1 MNRDSGFGIRPST
14 AARGALSKAE
24 GRDPEGRKRAKDAK
38 VVTGRRAAAR
48 AIPGRQTQKGSRA
61 RAKGSGSPQRREE
74 ADVQTRERLVESAAA
89 LFAASGYA
97 KVSVREI
104 CAAANA
110 NIAAVNYHF
119 GGKTGLYEQVL
130 RRAIAV
136 MQATTSEAIEAGA
149 RRHPR
154 EQLRT
159 YLSIFMRRVFAGRDS
174 WIHQM
179 MMRELADPTPALDMV
194 VAEVIKPRME
204 YLSRIIAE
212 LLDAQPTDTRVRLCA
227 VGVQAQCLAV
237 LRSGFS
243 DRLGMIRV
251 DESTIDDVAEH
262 IARFSLGGIRAVG
275 SA

>member
-1 MNRDSGFGIRPST
+1 MNRDSGFGIR
-14 AARGALSKAE
+14 A
-24 GRDPEGRKRAKDAK
+24 PEGRKRSK
-38 VVTGRRAAAR
+38 GAAR
-48 AIPGRQTQKGSRA
+48 LGMGTKATRSRQTQKGLRS
-61 RAKGSGSPQRREE
+61 RAKGSGGPQRREE
-74 ADVQTRERLVESAAA
+74 ADVETRERLIEAAAA

-104 CAAANA
+104 CTAANA
-110 NIAAVNYHF
+110 NVAAVNYHF

-136 MQATTSEAIEAGA
+136 MQATTSEAIEAGTG
-149 RRHPR
+149 RHPR

-204 YLSRIIAE
+204 YLSRIIAA

>member
-1 MNRDSGFGIRPST
+1 MTRDSGFGTRRST

-24 GRDPEGRKRAKDAK
+24 GRDPDGRRRAKDAK

-48 AIPGRQTQKGSRA
+48 AIPGRQKQKGLRS
-61 RAKGSGSPQRREE
+61 RAKGSGGPQRREE
-74 ADVQTRERLVESAAA
+74 ADVETRERLVESAAA

-104 CAAANA
+104 CTAANA
-110 NIAAVNYHF
+110 NVAAVNYHF

-136 MQATTSEAIEAGA
+136 MQATTSEAIEAGTG
-149 RRHPR
+149 RHPR

-204 YLSRIIAE
+204 YLSRIIAA